1 MPTEATPASPGA
13 SNYAETGLSLDEAS
27 ALDFDDTLNGAP
39 DEDANPDDENPPRD
53 PDQDDPD
60 APDEDPDGDEDPD
73 DGSEDEDPDE
83 DEDGQPRR
91 RVLEPNDLEAFVTL
105 PDGSQSTVKE
115 LVNGN
120 LRERDYRMK
129 TAEVGEARRSV
140 IAHSNQVNGV
150 FDALVDHLAAHLPD
164 EPDRSL
170 LFSSDPNVVASYH
183 QAKAMHEAA
192 MEQLASITAQQA
204 QAKQAKEQLTAE
216 QRAEKYKAENAR
228 LVAYMPELGD
238 PKKREEADAKA
249 RAAARHLG
257 FNDQEI
263 NENADSRFYLLSHFA
278 FKGLEAA
285 SRQKTVAK
293 KVQNVPPTKS
303 LERRA
308 QKPSEQKYRR
318 QKERVA
324 RLKQSGSL
332 KDALAV
338 DIEF

>member
-1 MPTEATPASPGA
+1 MPTEASPASPGA

-27 ALDFDDTLNGAP
+27 ALDFDDTLDGAD
-39 DEDANPDDENPPRD
+39 DESASPDDEDPPRD

-60 APDEDPDGDEDPD
+60 APDEDPD

-83 DEDGQPRR
+83 DDDGQPKP
-91 RVLEPNDLEAFVTL
+91 RVLEPTDFEALVTL
-105 PDGSQSTVKE
+105 PDGTQSTLRE
-115 LVNGN
+115 LVDGN

-140 IAHSNQVNGV
+140 IARSNQVEGV
-150 FDALVDHLAAHLPD
+150 FEALVDHLAQHLPD

-170 LFSSDPNVVASYH
+170 LFSHDPNVVASYH
-183 QAKAMHEAA
+183 QQRAMHEAA
-192 MEQLASITAQQA
+192 MEQLASITQMKTQA
-204 QAKQAKEQLTAE
+204 SQAKEQGTAE
-216 QRAEKYKAENAR
+216 ERAEKYKAENAA

-238 PKKREEADAKA
+238 PKKREELNAKA
-249 RAAARHLG
+249 RAAAKHLG

-263 NENADSRFYLLSHFA
+263 NGNTDSRFYLLSHFA
-278 FKGLEAA
+278 FKGLEAE
-285 SRQKTVAK
+285 SRQKTALK

-303 LERRA
+303 LDRRA
-308 QKPSEQKYRR
+308 QKPSEQKFRR

-324 RLKQSGSL
+324 RLVKSGSI

-338 DIEF
+338 DIDF

>member
-1 MPTEATPASPGA
+1 MPTEATPAPSGA

-27 ALDFDDTLNGAP
+27 ALDFDDTLDGA
-39 DEDANPDDENPPRD
+39 DEANPDDEQPPRE

-60 APDEDPDGDEDPD
+60 APEEDPDGDEDD
-73 DGSEDEDPDE
+73 GDGSEDEDPDD
-83 DEDGQPRR
+83 DEDGQPKP
-91 RVLEPNDLEAFVTL
+91 RVLAPNDLEALVTL
-105 PDGSQSTVKE
+105 PDGTQSTVKE

-140 IAHSNQVNGV
+140 IAQSNQVNGV
-150 FDALVDHLAAHLPD
+150 FDALVDHLAQHLPD

-170 LFSSDPNVVASYH
+170 LFSHDPNIVASYH

-192 MEQLASITAQQA
+192 MEQLASITAMGQ
-204 QAKQAKEQLTAE
+204 QAKQAQGQLTAQE
-216 QRAEKYKAENAR
+216 RDEKYKAENAA
-228 LVAYMPELGD
+228 LVAYMPELGN
-238 PKKREEADAKA
+238 PKKREEANAKA
-249 RAAARHLG
+249 RAAAKHLG

-263 NENADSRFYLLSHFA
+263 NGNTDSRFYLLSHYA
-278 FKGLEAA
+278 YKGLESESRAKNA
-285 SRQKTVAK
+285 SK

-308 QKPSEQKYRR
+308 TKPSEQKFRR

-324 RLKQSGSL
+324 RLQKSGSL
-332 KDALAV
+332 KDALLV
-338 DIEF
+338 DFD